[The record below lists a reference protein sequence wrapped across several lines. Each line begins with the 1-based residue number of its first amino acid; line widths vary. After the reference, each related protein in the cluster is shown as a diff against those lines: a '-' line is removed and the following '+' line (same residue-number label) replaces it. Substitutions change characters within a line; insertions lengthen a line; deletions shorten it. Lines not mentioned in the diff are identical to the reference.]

1 MNDTFL
7 KACRGEQVP
16 YTPIWIMRQAGR
28 YLEEYRAVRGKADFL
43 TMCKTPELTTEVTLQ
58 PIDILNV
65 DAAILFCD
73 ILIPCEAMGQG
84 LDFHEGK
91 GPILFPV
98 IRDEE
103 TVSKLSVP
111 DPEDTMKFVLDA
123 IRMLRK
129 ELADRVPLIG
139 FAGAPL
145 TTATYMIEGGTSK
158 NFLNTKRMIF
168 EAPDLYRAF
177 MDKVT
182 ATITEYLKA
191 QISAGAQAVQIFD
204 TWGGIFSPADF
215 SEYALKYVQR
225 IIRDLKSAM
234 EYALKYVQRIIR
246 DLKSAMSSGTI
257 EQVPVIYFVGE
268 TAGLL
273 EEIKTSG
280 ADVHGVDWRINL
292 DDAISRLGNGAIVQ
306 GNLDPLSMFL
316 PKNKIEERVQDVLKR
331 AESAKGHIFN
341 LGHGVV
347 PQTPRDN
354 VVALVEMVHRLSRK

>member
-7 KACRGEQVP
+7 KACRGEDVP

-28 YLEEYRAVRGKADFL
+28 YLKEYREVRGKSNFL
-43 TMCKTPELTTEVTLQ
+43 TMCKTPELAAEVTLQ

-65 DAAILFCD
+65 DAAILFSD

-91 GPILFPV
+91 GPILSPA

-103 TVSKLSVP
+103 TVNKLFVP
-111 DPEDTMKFVLDA
+111 DPEDTMKFVPDA
-123 IRMLRK
+123 IRLLRK

-139 FAGAPL
+139 FAGAPF

-158 NFLNTKRMIF
+158 NFLNTKRMIY
-168 EAPDLYRAF
+168 EAPDLYKKLL
-177 MDKVT
+177 DKIT
-182 ATITEYLKA
+182 ATITAYLKA

-204 TWGGIFSPADF
+204 TWGGIFCPSDF
-215 SEYALKYVQR
+215 RENALMYVQK
-225 IIRDLKSAM
+225 IIGDLK
-234 EYALKYVQRIIR
+234 K
-246 DLKSAMSSGTI
+246 AMSSGSI
-257 EQVPVIYFVGE
+257 NEVPIIYFVGE
-268 TAGLL
+268 SAGLL
-273 EEIKTSG
+273 EDIKTSG

-292 DDAISRLGNGAIVQ
+292 DDAITRLGDDAVVQ

-316 PKNKIEERVQDVLKR
+316 PQDKIEERVQDVLSR
-331 AESAKGHIFN
+331 AKSARGHIFN

-347 PQTPRDN
+347 PETPRDN
-354 VVALVEMVHRLSRK
+354 VIALVEMVHRHSKK

>member
-7 KACRGEQVP
+7 RACRGEDVP

-28 YLEEYRAVRGKADFL
+28 YLPEYRAIRGKADFL
-43 TMCKTPELTTEVTLQ
+43 TMCKTPELAAEVTLQ

-84 LDFHEGK
+84 LEFHEGK
-91 GPILFPV
+91 GPILSAA
-98 IRDEE
+98 IRDED

-111 DPEDTMKFVLDA
+111 DPEDKMGFVMDA
-123 IRMLRK
+123 IRLLRK
-129 ELADRVPLIG
+129 ELEGRVPLIG
-139 FAGAPL
+139 FAGAPF

-158 NFLNTKRMIF
+158 NFLNTKRMIY
-168 EAPDLYRAF
+168 ENPELYKTF

-191 QISAGAQAVQIFD
+191 QISAGAQAVQVFD

-215 SEYALKYVQR
+215 SEHALSYVR
-225 IIRDLKSAM
+225 TIISDLKEWM
-234 EYALKYVQRIIR
+234 NKER
-246 DLKSAMSSGTI
+246 DEA
-257 EQVPVIYFVGE
+257 VPVIYFVGQ

-280 ADVHGVDWRINL
+280 ADVFGVDWRINI
-292 DDAISRLGNGAIVQ
+292 DDAIRRLGNDVVVQ

-316 PKNKIEERVQDVLKR
+316 PHEKIEERAKDVLER
-331 AESAKGHIFN
+331 ASSAKGHIFN

-347 PQTPRDN
+347 PETPPEN
-354 VVALVEMVHRLSRK
+354 VKALVEMVHRLSKK

>member
-7 KACRGEQVP
+7 KACRGEEVP

-28 YLEEYRAVRGKADFL
+28 YLPEYRAVRGKSDFL
-43 TMCKTPELTTEVTLQ
+43 KMCKTPELAAEVTLQ

-84 LDFHEGK
+84 LEFHEGK
-91 GPILFPV
+91 GPLLGPP
-98 IRDEE
+98 IRDKA
-103 TVSKLSVP
+103 TVDKLSVP
-111 DPEDTMKFVLDA
+111 DPEDKMGFVMDA
-123 IRMLRK
+123 IRLLRK
-129 ELADRVPLIG
+129 ELDGRVPLIG

-158 NFLNTKRMIF
+158 NFLNTKMMIY
-168 EAPDLYRAF
+168 ENPDLYKTF

-182 ATITEYLKA
+182 ATTTEYLKA
-191 QISAGAQAVQIFD
+191 QVSAGAQAVQIFD
-204 TWGGIFSPADF
+204 TWGGIFSPGDF
-215 SEYALKYVQR
+215 RDYALVYVKR
-225 IIRDLKSAM
+225 IIKDLKDWMTS
-234 EYALKYVQRIIR
+234 EN
-246 DLKSAMSSGTI
+246 I

-280 ADVHGVDWRINL
+280 ADVYGVDWRINL
-292 DDAISRLGNGAIVQ
+292 DDAINRIGDGAIVQ

-316 PKNKIEERVQDVLKR
+316 PQEKIEERVKDVLNR
-331 AESAKGHIFN
+331 ASSAKGHIFN

-347 PQTPRDN
+347 PQTPREN
-354 VVALVEMVHRLSRK
+354 VVALVEMVHRLSKK

>member
-7 KACRGEQVP
+7 KACRGEAVP

-84 LDFHEGK
+84 LEFHEGK
-91 GPILFPV
+91 GPILFPE

-103 TVSKLSVP
+103 TVNKLFVP
-111 DPEDTMKFVLDA
+111 DPEDTMKFVMDA

-129 ELADRVPLIG
+129 ELSDRVPLIG

-168 EAPDLYRAF
+168 EAPDLYSTF

-204 TWGGIFSPADF
+204 TWGGIFSPEDF
-215 SEYALKYVQR
+215 REYALRYVQ
-225 IIRDLKSAM
+225 IIIKDLKSAM
-234 EYALKYVQRIIR
+234 A
-246 DLKSAMSSGTI
+246 SGSI
-257 EQVPVIYFVGE
+257 NQVPLIYFVGE

-292 DDAISRLGNGAIVQ
+292 DDAISRLGDGAVVQ

-316 PKNKIEERVQDVLKR
+316 PQDKIEERVKDVLKR
-331 AESAKGHIFN
+331 AASAKGHIFN

-354 VVALVEMVHRLSRK
+354 VIALVEMVHRLSKK

>member
-7 KACRGEQVP
+7 KACRGEAVP

-28 YLEEYRAVRGKADFL
+28 YLEEYRAIRGKADFL

-84 LDFHEGK
+84 LEFHEGK
-91 GPILFPV
+91 GPILFPA

-103 TVSKLSVP
+103 TVNTLFVP
-111 DPEDTMKFVLDA
+111 DPEDTMNFVMDA

-168 EAPDLYRAF
+168 EAPHLYKAF

-191 QISAGAQAVQIFD
+191 QVSAGVQAVQIFD
-204 TWGGIFSPADF
+204 TWGGIFSPEDF
-215 SEYALKYVQR
+215 REHALKYVQR
-225 IIRDLKSAM
+225 IIK
-234 EYALKYVQRIIR
+234 
-246 DLKSAMSSGTI
+246 DLKSAMSSGSI
-257 EQVPVIYFVGE
+257 EQVPIIYFVGE

-292 DDAISRLGNGAIVQ
+292 DDAISRLGDGSVVQ

-316 PKNKIEERVQDVLKR
+316 PQEKIEERVKDVLKR
-331 AESAKGHIFN
+331 ASSAKGHIFN

-347 PQTPRDN
+347 PQTPRES
-354 VVALVEMVHRLSRK
+354 VIALVEMVHRLSRK

>member
-7 KACRGEQVP
+7 KACRGEEVP

-28 YLEEYRAVRGKADFL
+28 YLPEYRAVRGKADFL
-43 TMCKTPELTTEVTLQ
+43 KMCKTPELAAEVTLQ

-65 DAAILFCD
+65 DAAILFSD

-84 LDFHEGK
+84 LEFHEGK
-91 GPILFPV
+91 GPILGPA
-98 IRDEE
+98 IRDND

-111 DPEDTMKFVLDA
+111 DPEDKMKFVMDA
-123 IRMLRK
+123 IRLLRK

-145 TTATYMIEGGTSK
+145 TTATYMIDGGTSK
-158 NFLNTKRMIF
+158 NFLNTKMMIY
-168 EAPDLYRAF
+168 ENPDLYKTF

-204 TWGGIFSPADF
+204 TWGGIFSPGDF
-215 SEYALKYVQR
+215 RDNALVYVKR
-225 IIRDLKSAM
+225 IIKDLKDWMTS
-234 EYALKYVQRIIR
+234 ENL
-246 DLKSAMSSGTI
+246 
-257 EQVPVIYFVGE
+257 EQVPIIYFVGE

-280 ADVHGVDWRINL
+280 ADVYGVDWRINL
-292 DDAISRLGNGAIVQ
+292 DDAIKRIGDGALVQ
-306 GNLDPLSMFL
+306 GNLDPLSIFL
-316 PKNKIEERVQDVLKR
+316 PQEKI
-331 AESAKGHIFN
+331 
-341 LGHGVV
+341 
-347 PQTPRDN
+347 
-354 VVALVEMVHRLSRK
+354 

>member
-7 KACRGEQVP
+7 KACRGEDVA

-28 YLEEYRAVRGKADFL
+28 YLPEYRAVRGKADFL
-43 TMCKTPELTTEVTLQ
+43 TMCKTPELAAEVTLQ
-58 PIDILNV
+58 PIDILKV
-65 DAAILFCD
+65 DAAILFSD

-91 GPILFPV
+91 GPLLSPAV
-98 IRDEE
+98 RDADS
-103 TVSKLSVP
+103 VKKLSVP
-111 DPEDTMKFVLDA
+111 DPEESMKFVTDA
-123 IRMLRK
+123 IRLLRK

-139 FAGAPL
+139 FAGAPF

-158 NFLNTKRMIF
+158 NFLNTKMMIF
-168 EAPDLYRAF
+168 QNPDLYRSF

-191 QISAGAQAVQIFD
+191 QIAAGAQAVQIFD
-204 TWGGIFSPADF
+204 TWGGIFSPDDF
-215 SEYALKYVQR
+215 REYALVYVQR
-225 IIRDLKSAM
+225 IIKDLKDWM
-234 EYALKYVQRIIR
+234 KNER
-246 DLKSAMSSGTI
+246 DET
-257 EQVPVIYFVGE
+257 VPVIYFVGE

-280 ADVHGVDWRINL
+280 ADVFGVDWRIHL
-292 DDAISRLGNGAIVQ
+292 DDAVRRLGGDVVVQ

-316 PKNKIEERVQDVLKR
+316 PASRIEERVKDVLNR
-331 AESAKGHIFN
+331 ASCARGHIFN

-347 PQTPRDN
+347 PQTPPEN
-354 VVALVEMVHRLSRK
+354 VIALVEMVHRLSRK

>member
-7 KACRGEQVP
+7 KACRGEKVP

-28 YLEEYRAVRGKADFL
+28 YLSQYREVRGKSDFL
-43 TMCKTPELTTEVTLQ
+43 TMCKTPELAAEVTLQ

-65 DAAILFCD
+65 DAAILFSD

-91 GPILFPV
+91 GPLLSPA
-98 IRDEE
+98 IRDND
-103 TVSKLSVP
+103 TVNKLIVP
-111 DPEDTMKFVLDA
+111 DPEDKMKFVMDA
-123 IRMLRK
+123 IRLLRK

-139 FAGAPL
+139 FAGAPF

-158 NFLNTKRMIF
+158 NFLNTKRMIY
-168 EAPDLYRAF
+168 ENPELYKSF
-177 MDKVT
+177 MDKIT
-182 ATITEYLKA
+182 ATITAYLKA

-204 TWGGIFSPADF
+204 TWGGIFSPSDF
-215 SEYALKYVQR
+215 RDYALCYVR
-225 IIRDLKSAM
+225 KIISDLKEWMRTERQEA
-234 EYALKYVQRIIR
+234 
-246 DLKSAMSSGTI
+246 
-257 EQVPVIYFVGE
+257 VPVIYFVGE

-280 ADVHGVDWRINL
+280 ADVYGVDWRINL
-292 DDAISRLGNGAIVQ
+292 DDAIKRLGGDVVVQ

-316 PKNKIEERVQDVLKR
+316 PKEKIELRVKDVLAR
-331 AESAKGHIFN
+331 ATSARGHIFN

-347 PQTPRDN
+347 PQTPPDN
-354 VVALVEMVHRLSRK
+354 VIALVEMVHRLSRK

>member
-7 KACRGEQVP
+7 KACRGEEVP

-28 YLEEYRAVRGKADFL
+28 YLEEYRAVRGTADFL

-84 LDFHEGK
+84 LEFHEGR
-91 GPILFPV
+91 GPILFPE

-103 TVSKLSVP
+103 TVNKLFVP
-111 DPEDTMKFVLDA
+111 DPEDTMKFVMDA

-168 EAPDLYRAF
+168 EAPDLYSTF

-182 ATITEYLKA
+182 ATITDYLKA
-191 QISAGAQAVQIFD
+191 QINAGVQAVQIFD
-204 TWGGIFSPADF
+204 TWGGIFSPQDF
-215 SEYALKYVQR
+215 REHALSYVQR
-225 IIRDLKSAM
+225 IIK
-234 EYALKYVQRIIR
+234 
-246 DLKSAMSSGTI
+246 DLKSAMSSGAITT
-257 EQVPVIYFVGE
+257 VPIIYFVGE
-268 TAGLL
+268 SAGLL

-292 DDAISRLGNGAIVQ
+292 DDAISRLGDGAIVQ

-316 PKNKIEERVQDVLKR
+316 PQDKIEERVKDVLKR
-331 AESAKGHIFN
+331 AKSAKGHIFN

-347 PQTPRDN
+347 PETPRDN
-354 VVALVEMVHRLSRK
+354 VIALVEMVHRLSKK

>member
-7 KACRGEQVP
+7 KACRGEEVP

-28 YLEEYRAVRGKADFL
+28 YLPEYRAVRGKADFL
-43 TMCKTPELTTEVTLQ
+43 KMCKTPELAAEVTLQ

-84 LDFHEGK
+84 LEFHEGK
-91 GPILFPV
+91 GPILGPP
-98 IRDEE
+98 IRDND

-111 DPEDTMKFVLDA
+111 DPEDKMKFVMDA
-123 IRMLRK
+123 IRLLRK

-158 NFLNTKRMIF
+158 NFLNTKMMIY
-168 EAPDLYRAF
+168 ENPDLYKTF

-204 TWGGIFSPADF
+204 TWGGIFSPGDF
-215 SEYALKYVQR
+215 REYVLVYVKR
-225 IIRDLKSAM
+225 IIKDLKDWMTS
-234 EYALKYVQRIIR
+234 ENL
-246 DLKSAMSSGTI
+246 

-280 ADVHGVDWRINL
+280 ADVYGVDWRINL
-292 DDAISRLGNGAIVQ
+292 DDAIKRIGDGAVVQ

-316 PKNKIEERVQDVLKR
+316 PQEKIEERVKDVLNR
-331 AESAKGHIFN
+331 ASSAQGHIFN

-347 PQTPRDN
+347 PQTPPEN
-354 VVALVEMVHRLSRK
+354 VVALVEMVHRLSKK

>member
-7 KACRGEQVP
+7 KACRGEEVP
-16 YTPIWIMRQAGR
+16 YTPVWIMRQAGR
-28 YLEEYRAVRGKADFL
+28 YLPEYRAVRGKADFL
-43 TMCKTPELTTEVTLQ
+43 TMCKTPELAAEVTLQ

-65 DAAILFCD
+65 DAAIMFSD

-84 LDFHEGK
+84 LEFHEGK
-91 GPILFPV
+91 GPLLGPP

-103 TVSKLSVP
+103 TVNKLFVP
-111 DPEDTMKFVLDA
+111 DPEETMGFVMDT
-123 IRMLRK
+123 IRLLRK
-129 ELADRVPLIG
+129 ELDGRVPLIG

-158 NFLNTKRMIF
+158 NFLNTKMMIYKNP
-168 EAPDLYRAF
+168 ALYKKF

-191 QISAGAQAVQIFD
+191 QIAAGAQAVQIFD

-215 SEYALKYVQR
+215 REHALSYVQQ
-225 IIRDLKSAM
+225 IIKSLKEWMAKERDES
-234 EYALKYVQRIIR
+234 
-246 DLKSAMSSGTI
+246 
-257 EQVPVIYFVGE
+257 VPIIYFVGE

-280 ADVHGVDWRINL
+280 ADAFGVDWRINL
-292 DDAISRLGNGAIVQ
+292 DDAINRLGGDVVVQ

-316 PKNKIEERVQDVLKR
+316 PQDKIEERVKDVLSR
-331 AESAKGHIFN
+331 ASSAKGHIFN

-347 PQTPRDN
+347 PQTPPEN
-354 VVALVEMVHRLSRK
+354 VVALVEMVHRLSKK